1 MAGVLRAWV
10 QSFRTAG
17 EEFPGSLLWAVNKKH
32 HFLATVVVC
41 TSKVGRHSRAAIKQ
55 AEKAEN
61 RDFRQVRSGMQS
73 VWASPQQGGQ
83 SGQKVW
89 PRSGRA
95 GKWVTEAAKYVV
107 LLV

>member
-1 MAGVLRAWV
+1 M
-10 QSFRTAG
+10 
-17 EEFPGSLLWAVNKKH
+17 
-32 HFLATVVVC
+32 VVVC

-89 PRSGRA
+89 CRSGRA
-95 GKWVTEAAKYVV
+95 GKLVTEAAKDNV
-107 LLV
+107 LLVLQQAFGVKAKWRF